1 MRRFLGLALTLLLV
15 ATAATACLTTP
26 GDTSQISFVSTTTVN
41 GWKYDFYRNAAYPC
55 SISGDQTFVVGTK
68 VGSSPTATAPLWVWM
83 HGGGVGWF
91 DSTGTPQPDSK
102 QMTEQGPSGLQGGI
116 TNAGLA
122 AGIRSDPAGFRM
134 LAVSYCNRD
143 LYSGA
148 GEVDPN
154 NPNTNSDGS
163 ARTTNGLLATK
174 AAIAFTEA
182 TYPTGKYFLAGG
194 SAGSAGAYNVAWAM
208 QESGNAPAGVMGD
221 ASVVNVEAGAAAN
234 AQGACV
240 DPKFNSGATAII
252 QQRLEPD
259 LGNISNE
266 TDKLVSSGRLT
277 VPLLHIWN
285 HGDTNTCGST
295 PMACPLRDG
304 STVTLGVTDC
314 THQPLAAAITAEGP
328 TSRSLNLPVCVDNDA
343 TPNCSLHVVTPHAGL
358 VNTDPASPADYN
370 AAALSWVD
378 ARLTDS

>member
-1 MRRFLGLALTLLLV
+1 
-15 ATAATACLTTP
+15 
-26 GDTSQISFVSTTTVN
+26 
-41 GWKYDFYRNAAYPC
+41 
-55 SISGDQTFVVGTK
+55 
-68 VGSSPTATAPLWVWM
+68 VWL

-91 DSTGTPQPDSK
+91 DSTGTPQPDTQ

-122 AGIRSDPAGFRM
+122 AGIRSDSAGFRM

-194 SAGSAGAYNVAWAM
+194 SAGSAGSYNVAWAM

-240 DPKFNSGATAII
+240 DPKFNSGATSII

-259 LGNISNE
+259 LGNIANE

-328 TSRSLNLPVCVDNDA
+328 SSRSLNLPVCVDNDA

-358 VNTDPASPADYN
+358 LNTDPASPADYN
-370 AAALSWVD
+370 AAALAWID
-378 ARLTDS
+378 ARLADP